1 MANHEMM
8 GEIFLLSWSFPLK
21 EIEEMQISFIQRRPG
36 ALAKSKM
43 NLMPAHQVPD
53 KLSVDEER
61 GAGYVLITC
70 DKIKKFSLT
79 YIDGTTGRKGKMVL

>member
-1 MANHEMM
+1 
-8 GEIFLLSWSFPLK
+8 
-21 EIEEMQISFIQRRPG
+21 
-36 ALAKSKM
+36 M